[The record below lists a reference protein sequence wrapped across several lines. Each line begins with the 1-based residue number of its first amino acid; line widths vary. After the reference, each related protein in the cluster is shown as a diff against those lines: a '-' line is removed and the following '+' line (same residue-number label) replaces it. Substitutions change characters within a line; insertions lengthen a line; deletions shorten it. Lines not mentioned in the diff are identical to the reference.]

1 MAFKKVAL
9 ELQSLNDGFVG
20 FDVTL
25 ATVDNGDISKSKW
38 DDSSRKDIN
47 NIRSLVPVYS

>member
-1 MAFKKVAL
+1 MVLEKVAF

-20 FDVTL
+20 FNVTL

-38 DDSSRKDIN
+38 DNSSRKDIN
-47 NIRSLVPVYS
+47 NIRSLVPVCS

>member
-1 MAFKKVAL
+1 MVLKKIAF

-25 ATVDNGDISKSKW
+25 TTVDNGDISKSKW

-47 NIRSLVPVYS
+47 NIRSLVPVCS